1 MRFAK
6 RFFSALVLLSL
17 IAAPGVARAA
27 NINIDWLTMSPPAV
41 GTSVPNNSV
50 YNVAGIGNVMVSYAI
65 PANFTDTRAVS
76 PLYTVGNVV
85 SGPDTYSWTDFEYF
99 GTTFTDGDL
108 GPLFYTI
115 TFTFPALLSPGTVY
129 VGVIGLGA
137 TTSFGGGWSTAA
149 CSQNGT
155 FLGDYAGDA
164 TAGATQFTDLVG
176 FFGMQNSVTG
186 AGGVNPHWNTHLGVV
201 RIDDAVNSVTL
212 TMGNLRG
219 DGIGVAI
226 GFTPEGATPA
236 MGTSWG
242 RVKSLYR

>member
-1 MRFAK
+1 MRIAT
-6 RFFSALVLLSL
+6 RFFSTLAVLALMTT
-17 IAAPGVARAA
+17 PGMARAA
-27 NINIDWLTMSPPAV
+27 AISIDWLTMSPPAV

-50 YNVAGIGNVMVSYAI
+50 YNVAGIGNVTVSYVL
-65 PANFTDTRAVS
+65 PTNFTDARSVS
-76 PLYTVGNVV
+76 PLYTAGNVV
-85 SGPDTYSWTDFEYF
+85 FGPDTYSWTDFEYF

-137 TTSFGGGWSTAA
+137 TTSFGGGASSAA
-149 CSQNGT
+149 CFQNGT
-155 FLGDYAGDA
+155 FLGDYVGDA
-164 TAGATQFTDLVG
+164 TAGATQVNDLVG

-201 RIDDAVNSVTL
+201 RIDDAVTSVTL

-219 DGIGVAI
+219 DGIGVTV
-226 GFTPEGATPA
+226 GFTPDGATPA
-236 MGTSWG
+236 AETSWG
-242 RVKSLYR
+242 RLKSLYR